1 MINDA
6 SEQEPSDDESQ
17 EDSGQGVPEDFQKQV
32 MELVSDLNIQEA
44 EYLFTQAQDK
54 LKMLKKSQTMPE
66 KKGVF
71 DTDGMPE

>member
-1 MINDA
+1 MSTDA
-6 SEQEPSDDESQ
+6 PEQEPSDNDGDEGES
-17 EDSGQGVPEDFQKQV
+17 QGVPEDFQKEV

-71 DTDGMPE
+71 DTEGLPE